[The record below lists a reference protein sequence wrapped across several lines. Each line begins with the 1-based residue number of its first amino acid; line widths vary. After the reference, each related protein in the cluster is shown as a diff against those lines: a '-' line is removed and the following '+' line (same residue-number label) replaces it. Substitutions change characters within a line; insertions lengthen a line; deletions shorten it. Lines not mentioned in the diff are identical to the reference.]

1 MSEVKTNTQEQIGN
15 AIINKFIN
23 EELMTKSELDNR
35 LESIMQKYTKHI
47 DAKFEH
53 IDAKFDIMGTKI
65 NSIENEMRSNFHKVD
80 VRYNWIIGVT
90 LSVGIAL
97 SGLII
102 TLFNLSSHFR

>member
-1 MSEVKTNTQEQIGN
+1 MSETKINTQEQIGN
-15 AIINKFIN
+15 AIINKFVN

-47 DAKFEH
+47 DAKF
-53 IDAKFDIMGTKI
+53 

-102 TLFNLSSHFR
+102 TLFNLSSHFH